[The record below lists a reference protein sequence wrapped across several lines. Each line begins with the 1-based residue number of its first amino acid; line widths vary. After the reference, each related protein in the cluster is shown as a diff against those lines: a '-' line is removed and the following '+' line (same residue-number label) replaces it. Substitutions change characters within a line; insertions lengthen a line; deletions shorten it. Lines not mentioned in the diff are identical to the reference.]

1 MTPEE
6 PRRLEVDALKAL
18 AHPLRVRIFSEL
30 STFGPSTASALG
42 ERLGESSGATSY
54 HLRQLEKHGFV
65 REDCERG
72 NARDRWWERVPG
84 PVEFASDGGVARD
97 AENLVEM
104 EFARLEDQRFTDYWL
119 QREGLG
125 EDWLRAAQASSA
137 NLLLSAAELDELGD
151 EVLAVLQ
158 RYRDRPDDG
167 SRRRVEVVFRG
178 FPVMRSAPPQTDRD

>member
-1 MTPEE
+1 MPPEE

-104 EFARLEDQRFTDYWL
+104 EFARLGDQRFTDYWL
-119 QREGLG
+119 QREGLE

-178 FPVMRSAPPQTDRD
+178 FPVMRSAPPETDRD